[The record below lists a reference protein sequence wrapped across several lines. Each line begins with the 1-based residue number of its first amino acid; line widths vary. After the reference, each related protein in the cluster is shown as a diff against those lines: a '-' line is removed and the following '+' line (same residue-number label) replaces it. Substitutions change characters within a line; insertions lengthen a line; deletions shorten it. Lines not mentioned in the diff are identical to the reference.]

1 MILRPRDL
9 SVSACRLLWLVPGVL
24 TGLLVQG
31 CSATTRDQS
40 SNGGSAGA
48 PDIGAAS
55 GAGGPGML
63 ASGGK
68 PSPDPCVG
76 ACTNTSARP
85 APLPRPQCPELEPSA
100 GAACSEAD
108 LRCSYGDAPTPRCR
122 TYYRCSASKWALDA
136 SDAYPCV
143 TATQCPSAPPQGA
156 ACQVEVPGVPCAYT
170 GLLCFCEA
178 ASDAA
183 AGADGHWGCYG
194 PPADPACPALLPNLG
209 EGCATQALE
218 CHYASNGCTAPPNS
232 TVFCRGGAWE
242 EGQELLCHSK

>member
-1 MILRPRDL
+1 MQALVERAVKDTGRLNVMVNNAGL
-9 SVSACRLLWLVPGVL
+9 SYPDSIATGKFDHWKEMFETNVWGPARMVQALAPGMR
-24 TGLLVQG
+24 
-31 CSATTRDQS
+31 AR
-40 SNGGSAGA
+40 NGGAIVNVTSLAGRA
-48 PDIGAAS
+48 V
-55 GAGGPGML
+55 GPLNG
-63 ASGGK
+63 
-68 PSPDPCVG
+68 
-76 ACTNTSARP
+76 
-85 APLPRPQCPELEPSA
+85 
-100 GAACSEAD
+100 
-108 LRCSYGDAPTPRCR
+108 
-122 TYYRCSASKWALDA
+122 YYSASKWALDA

-218 CHYASNGCTAPPNS
+218 CHYSSNGCTAPPNS